1 MVGSI
6 KLKKLGKNPFAELP
20 REVAILSTVSFLVAV
35 GFGLIIPAIPIF
47 AASFGVSKTAIGL
60 IISAFA
66 IVRFASGLVSGK
78 LVDKFGE
85 RTVLGFGLFM
95 VSFFTLLTALSQN
108 YSQLLI
114 FRSLGGLGS
123 SMFSVSAGSL
133 LMRSVSDD
141 YRARAQSLYN
151 GGFLLGGISGPAV
164 GGLLAGISLRA
175 PFFVYSITLAMAA
188 ITALFFLSEKKL
200 GKKVD
205 APTTQIGQTT
215 LSQAFRLRPY
225 QIALVLA
232 FINNWVLFGLRSSIL
247 PLFVTEKL
255 NSTATIAGIGLTI
268 GALIQGIFMLKAGKY
283 SDVKGRKAALL
294 FGGAFILFGILMLAF
309 TTNIFWYLIS
319 VALFGLGGAYVGPAP
334 GSVVGDISKGRGGQ
348 VIAAWQ
354 MAGDAGMIVGPI
366 LVGLL
371 TDYFSYQAAFLFSGF
386 IWIIALVLSAILPE
400 TRASHLEND
409 LIPDKNKQEL

>member
-1 MVGSI
+1 
-6 KLKKLGKNPFAELP
+6 LKRNTKNPFAQLP

-60 IISAFA
+60 IISCFA
-66 IVRFASGLVSGK
+66 IVRFASGLVSGR

-85 RTVLGFGLFM
+85 RAVLGFGLFM

-151 GGFLLGGISGPAV
+151 GGFLLGGISGPAF

-175 PFFVYSITLAMAA
+175 PFFVYSVTLAMAA

-205 APTTQIGQTT
+205 LPTNQVGQTT
-215 LSQAFRLRPY
+215 LSQAFKLRPY
-225 QIALVLA
+225 QIALILA
-232 FINNWVLFGLRSSIL
+232 FINNWILFGLRSSIL

-255 NSTATIAGIGLTI
+255 NSTATIAGVGLTI
-268 GALIQGIFMLKAGKY
+268 GALIQGLFMLKAGKY

-294 FGGAFILFGILMLAF
+294 LGGIYVMFGILMLSF
-309 TTNIFWYLIS
+309 TSNATLYFIS
-319 VALFGLGGAYVGPAP
+319 MALFGLG
-334 GSVVGDISKGRGGQ
+334 DIIKGRGGQ

-371 TDYFSYQAAFLFSGF
+371 TDYFSYQAAFLFSAG
-386 IWIIALVLSAILPE
+386 IWIIALALSAALPE
-400 TRASHLEND
+400 TRASHIEDD

>member
-1 MVGSI
+1 
-6 KLKKLGKNPFAELP
+6 LKKNLKNPFTQLP

-60 IISAFA
+60 IISCFA
-66 IVRFASGLVSGK
+66 IVRFASGLVSGR

-85 RTVLGFGLFM
+85 RAVLGFGLFM

-141 YRARAQSLYN
+141 FRARAQSLFN
-151 GGFLLGGISGPAV
+151 GGFLLGGISGPAF
-164 GGLLAGISLRA
+164 GGVLAGISLRA
-175 PFFVYSITLAMAA
+175 PFFVYSLSLAMAA

-200 GKKVD
+200 GRKVD
-205 APTTQIGQTT
+205 LPTNQVGQTT
-215 LSQAFRLRPY
+215 LGQAFKLRPY
-225 QIALVLA
+225 QIALILA
-232 FINNWVLFGLRSSIL
+232 FINNWILFGLRSSIL
-247 PLFVTEKL
+247 PLFVIEKL
-255 NSTATIAGIGLTI
+255 NSTATIAGIGLTL
-268 GALIQGIFMLKAGKY
+268 GALIQGLFMLKGGKY

-294 FGGAFILFGILMLAF
+294 LGGIFIMFGILMLSF
-309 TTNIFWYLIS
+309 TTNATIYFIS
-319 VALFGLGGAYVGPAP
+319 MALFGLGSAYVGTAP
-334 GSVVGDISKGRGGQ
+334 GSVVGDIIKGRGGQ

-371 TDYFSYQAAFLFSGF
+371 TDIFSYQVAFLFSAG
-386 IWIIALVLSAILPE
+386 IWVIALVLSAALPE
-400 TRASHLEND
+400 TRASHIEDD

>member
-1 MVGSI
+1 M
-6 KLKKLGKNPFAELP
+6 
-20 REVAILSTVSFLVAV
+20 
-35 GFGLIIPAIPIF
+35 
-47 AASFGVSKTAIGL
+47 
-60 IISAFA
+60 
-66 IVRFASGLVSGK
+66 RFASGLVSGK

-133 LMRSVSDD
+133 LMRSVGDD

-151 GGFLLGGISGPAV
+151 SGFLLGGISGPAV
-164 GGLLAGISLRA
+164 GGLLATISLRA

-255 NSTATIAGIGLTI
+255 NSTAIIAGIGLTI

-294 FGGAFILFGILMLAF
+294 FGGVFILFGILMLAF
-309 TTNIFWYLIS
+309 TTNIF
-319 VALFGLGGAYVGPAP
+319 
-334 GSVVGDISKGRGGQ
+334 
-348 VIAAWQ
+348 
-354 MAGDAGMIVGPI
+354 
-366 LVGLL
+366 
-371 TDYFSYQAAFLFSGF
+371 
-386 IWIIALVLSAILPE
+386 
-400 TRASHLEND
+400 
-409 LIPDKNKQEL
+409 

>member
-1 MVGSI
+1 
-6 KLKKLGKNPFAELP
+6 LKKNLKNPFTQLP

-60 IISAFA
+60 IISCFA
-66 IVRFASGLVSGK
+66 IVRFASGLVSGR

-85 RTVLGFGLFM
+85 RAVLGFGLFM

-141 YRARAQSLYN
+141 FRARAQSLFN
-151 GGFLLGGISGPAV
+151 GGFLLGGISGPAF
-164 GGLLAGISLRA
+164 GGVLAGISLRA
-175 PFFVYSITLAMAA
+175 PFFVYSLSLAMSA

-200 GKKVD
+200 GRKVD
-205 APTTQIGQTT
+205 LPTNQVGQTT
-215 LSQAFRLRPY
+215 LGQAFKLRPY
-225 QIALVLA
+225 QIALILA
-232 FINNWVLFGLRSSIL
+232 FINNWILFGLRSSIL
-247 PLFVTEKL
+247 PLFVIEKL
-255 NSTATIAGIGLTI
+255 NSTATIAGIGLTL
-268 GALIQGIFMLKAGKY
+268 GALIQGLFMLKGGKY

-294 FGGAFILFGILMLAF
+294 LGGIFIMFGILMLSF
-309 TTNIFWYLIS
+309 TTNATIYFIS
-319 VALFGLGGAYVGPAP
+319 MALFGLGSAYVGTAP
-334 GSVVGDISKGRGGQ
+334 GSVVGDIIKGRGGQ

-371 TDYFSYQAAFLFSGF
+371 TDIFSYQVAFLFSAG
-386 IWIIALVLSAILPE
+386 IWVIALVLSAALPE
-400 TRASHLEND
+400 TRASHIEDD